1 MSYLLPVQ
9 SEYKDI
15 LEIFASRLRMK
26 HLLKSTSHR
35 DMTPSRL
42 FIILHDEVSEL
53 GQEINKKAETKTI
66 EEACDVMISALL
78 IADKM
83 IWGGFE

>member
-35 DMTPSRL
+35 DMKPTQL
-42 FIILHDEVSEL
+42 FLITKDEMKE
-53 GQEINKKAETKTI
+53 
-66 EEACDVMISALL
+66 
-78 IADKM
+78 
-83 IWGGFE
+83 